1 MIIMNQ
7 DCSRCNQP
15 LDLAPTFPVD
25 SGRYTVVQHIDNG
38 HASYTVTDNTTG
50 CILQPDKWHNRYTL
64 YDTTGHAI
72 YISVKELVR
81 KIYDSEW
88 CIDQIPDLPG
98 EIWYFIDS
106 HWLAGIP
113 ESRETYLISIYG
125 RAKHYTDNYAALFTP
140 CPNPTTEY
148 DVISINRYGHRLSVS
163 IHRLVGYYFVWQ
175 RDRPELPFDKLHIHH
190 VLDKRHNQAWYL
202 LALTPAEHRALH
214 AALAKDTTGVQKSA

>member
-1 MIIMNQ
+1 MNQ

-15 LDLAPTFPVD
+15 LDLAPTFAVD
-25 SGRYTVVQHIDNG
+25 SGRYTVVQSIDNG
-38 HASYTVTDNTTG
+38 HARYTVTDNTTG

-72 YISVKELVR
+72 YISAKELVR

-88 CIDQIPDLPG
+88 CIDQIDDLPG

-113 ESRETYLISIYG
+113 ESRETYLISNYG
-125 RAKHYTDNYAALFTP
+125 RAKHYTHNYADFLYRWT
-140 CPNPTTEY
+140 NPTTGY
-148 DVISINRYGHRLSVS
+148 DVVSITRGDHRLSVT

-175 RDRPELPFDKLHIHH
+175 RDRPELPFKSLHIHH
-190 VLDKRHNQAWYL
+190 VMDKRHNQAWYL

-214 AALAKDTTGVQKSA
+214 AALARATTGGQQSA

>member
-1 MIIMNQ
+1 MNQ

-113 ESRETYLISIYG
+113 ESR
-125 RAKHYTDNYAALFTP
+125 ALFTP